1 MDPGAPSPLDDA
13 LAHLGGLAAAGAA
26 PERVT
31 RVVGEVVAGW
41 AAEADMDAAT
51 ARTRIERL
59 WDSLGNDAAG
69 LEEQINDA
77 AAGADTH
84 ALAQARR
91 VLAAL
96 QAAVAALAAAHE
108 RL

>member
-1 MDPGAPSPLDDA
+1 MGPDLPSPLDDA
-13 LAHLGGLAAAGAA
+13 LAQLGGLAAAGAP
-26 PERVT
+26 PERVAQA
-31 RVVGEVVAGW
+31 VGEVVAGW

-51 ARTRIERL
+51 ARARTEQL
-59 WDSLGNDAAG
+59 WDSLSKDAAE
-69 LEEQINDA
+69 LEEQINDVT
-77 AAGADTH
+77 GADAQ

-96 QAAVAALAAAHE
+96 QAAVTALAAAHE